1 MGYLDNSTV
10 TVDAVLTK
18 KMRKNLANG
27 KPIDIKYFCL
37 SDTGVDYTLYNEDH
51 PLGSSGYGEA
61 ITKMP
66 NLEAHSNASYTLLN
80 KLITLDRNTTFMPT
94 VVGVQDLYDF
104 GARIYTQQVEPKLHP
119 AGTVPGEN
127 YMLVIT
133 DDSLVQLM
141 GCTPVGSFDDKIL
154 SYLAISNVETVQA
167 CTGTKFG
174 IKPKEVAEA
183 HTLNAVFI
191 ELSLGVAR
199 SFQITMKANE
209 ETPLPLTVDTGSP
222 LIGKDIR

>member
-1 MGYLDNSTV
+1 MGYLDNSTI

-104 GARIYTQQVEPKLHP
+104 GSRIYTQKIEPKLHP
-119 AGTVPGEN
+119 AGTVPGEWQN
-127 YMLVIT
+127 
-133 DDSLVQLM
+133 
-141 GCTPVGSFDDKIL
+141 
-154 SYLAISNVETVQA
+154 N
-167 CTGTKFG
+167 
-174 IKPKEVAEA
+174 
-183 HTLNAVFI
+183 NAV
-191 ELSLGVAR
+191 SLDTTDTLEVVCYAINYNVLRIVSGQGGVLY
-199 SFQITMKANE
+199 MN
-209 ETPLPLTVDTGSP
+209 
-222 LIGKDIR
+222 